1 MACQCSS
8 WSQKKKRGSIIV
20 AGDSFTNNM
29 ERLFLAHYG
38 HVYAC
43 DLKSNKENLAEL
55 IKSVEDLKTVVI
67 IQSYKNVIN

>member
-1 MACQCSS
+1 
-8 WSQKKKRGSIIV
+8 
-20 AGDSFTNNM
+20 M
-29 ERLFLAHYG
+29 ERLFLAHYD